1 MGGVFSSP
9 KIPGPSAAQLQA
21 QETQARL
28 AAAEEARQKTA
39 QDAEEAARR
48 ARAARAGGRSLL
60 LTDDVGITE
69 NERAPQRTL
78 GG

>member
-9 KIPGPSAAQLQA
+9 KIPGPSPAQLQA

-28 AAAEEARQKTA
+28 AAAEEARLKSATE
-39 QDAEEAARR
+39 AEEAARR

-69 NERAPQRTL
+69 DERAPKRTL